1 MGLLGIFASIR
12 DNIVDD
18 EKLSVRSSS
27 STKLC
32 EELDAILVGPVVG
45 DSANDEDGSVLDRL
59 RGEDIVGYRG
69 LC

>member
-18 EKLSVRSSS
+18 EKLSVWSSS
-27 STKLC
+27 CTELC
-32 EELDAILVGPVVG
+32 EELDAILVGPVVS
-45 DSANDEDGSVLDRL
+45 DSANDEDGSILNRL
-59 RGEDIVGYRG
+59 RGEDILGYRR